1 MSDTIVIAVISAILG
16 SGVMGFV
23 QFLINRKDDKD
34 DRLKA
39 LEKASVKNEKDVTRL
54 QLLVLISLF
63 PTSDQEILT
72 VAKHYF
78 CDLSGNWYTASIFTK
93 WCSENH
99 VEIPNWF
106 NDN

>member
-1 MSDTIVIAVISAILG
+1 MNETIIIAVISAILG
-16 SGVMGFV
+16 SGVMGFF
-23 QFLINRKDDKD
+23 QFLINRKDGKD
-34 DRLKA
+34 GRLKA
-39 LEKASVKNEKDVTRL
+39 LEKASQRNEKDATRL

-63 PTSDQEILT
+63 PASDQEILT

-78 CDLSGNWYTASIFTK
+78 YDLSGNWYTASIFTK